1 MYETRMIDT
10 DRVAVVFGHD
20 VDRAAAYLPRNYR
33 YLPIGDTGSI
43 GLVFGADD
51 AGWTLNGYVL
61 PRLATGLISG
71 FEIAEVADDDN
82 ARALSRLADVG
93 PGLAYVVARY
103 GIDRTAADRAYAT
116 AADTAADE
124 KHAADVRTKAAW
136 LESLAAAGFEET
148 TGGCECGRPL
158 GHD

>member
-71 FEIAEVADDDN
+71 FEIAEVADDVN
-82 ARALSRLADVG
+82 ARAVSRLADG

-103 GIDRTAADRAYAT
+103 GIDRTAADRAYA
-116 AADTAADE
+116 TAADE